1 MPYKRKQ
8 FDVLSSRLE
17 EKRRFIQV
25 LAGPRQSGKTTL
37 AQQFAAASEIPVH
50 VISADDPE
58 AHGRT
63 WLQQQWE
70 VGRGQARDA
79 GKQGSVLVIDEVQK
93 LPAWSETVKRLWDE
107 DSASHIP
114 LKVLILGSAPLLIHQ
129 GLSES
134 LAGRFEIVRSTHWS
148 FTEMR
153 DAFGWSLDQ
162 YIYFGGYP
170 GSAGLISDENRWKR
184 YILDSMVE
192 TTLSRDILQLQ
203 RIDKP
208 ALLRQLFNIGCSYSG
223 QILSY
228 TKIVGQLQDAGNTT
242 TLAHYLELLGAAG
255 IMVGLHKYAGQKV
268 RQRGSSPKFQTLN
281 NAFVTCQSEL
291 TFQQARKDHSYWGR
305 LAESAVGAHL
315 VNESHSESA
324 GIFYWREGQKE
335 VDYVVKRGRS
345 LSAIE
350 VKSGIEEG
358 LLSGL
363 DEFSKKFRPKRVLL
377 VGPGGVSLD
386 QFLGNPIGKWID

>member
-1 MPYKRKQ
+1 MTYRRKQ
-8 FDVLSSRLE
+8 FEVLASRLQ

-37 AQQFAAASEIPVH
+37 AQQVTAASEIPVH

-58 AHGRT
+58 AHGRV

-93 LPAWSETVKRLWDE
+93 VPAWSETVKRLWDE
-107 DSASHIP
+107 DTASRIP
-114 LKVLILGSAPLLIHQ
+114 LKLLILGSAPLLIHQ
-129 GLSES
+129 GLTES

-148 FTEMR
+148 FAEMR
-153 DAFGWSLDQ
+153 DAFGWSADQ

-170 GSAGLISDENRWKR
+170 GSAGLINDENRWKR

-203 RIDKP
+203 RVDKP
-208 ALLRQLFNIGCSYSG
+208 ALLRRLFSVGCSYSG

-228 TKIVGQLQDAGNTT
+228 TKIVGQFQDAGNTT
-242 TLAHYLELLGAAG
+242 TLAHYLDLLGAAG
-255 IMVGLHKYAGQKV
+255 MMVGLHKYAGQKV

-291 TFQQARKDHSYWGR
+291 NFRQAKKDHSYWGR

-324 GIFYWREGQKE
+324 GVYYWREGEKE

-345 LSAIE
+345 ISAIE
-350 VKSGIEEG
+350 VKSGTEDCH
-358 LLSGL
+358 LSGM
-363 DEFSKKFRPKRVLL
+363 DEFSKKFKPKRVLL
-377 VGPGGVSLD
+377 VGSGGVSLD
-386 QFLGNPIGKWID
+386 QFLGNGVGKWIE

>member
-107 DSASHIP
+107 DSASHVP

-148 FTEMR
+148 FAEMR

-377 VGPGGVSLD
+377 VGSGGIALD
-386 QFLGNPIGKWID
+386 QFLGSGIGKWIE